1 MSKYKPLHDKVLVK
15 CKEAE
20 VERKSASGLYLG
32 GGAPPFVTAKV
43 MAVSEGV
50 AIEGT
55 QDLRPPLVKAGDE
68 VVLIALQGGGLPGL
82 EVETGSPLRFVAEA
96 DLVAIIEGDE

>member
-20 VERKSASGLYLG
+20 VERKSARRLYSSND
-32 GGAPPFVTAKV
+32 APPFVTAKV
-43 MAVSEGV
+43 LAVSDGVVVEGSS
-50 AIEGT
+50 E
-55 QDLRPPLVKAGDE
+55 LRPPLVQAGDT

-82 EVETGSPLRFVAEA
+82 EVELGSPLRFVAEA
-96 DLVAIIEGDE
+96 DLVAVVKEGE